1 MSAKAT
7 KTNKPQSPRVKKK
20 KCVKNTYDLIQ
31 FKKMIGK
38 GLILPYKATNF
49 QITQDMLLS
58 IKEKIIS
65 GSVKTIG
72 MSGFVSSGIVYVF
85 DGIDRLIAVNSI
97 SYADIKKAK
106 LEIEVFLNQYSNMTQ
121 LDLL

>member
-7 KTNKPQSPRVKKK
+7 KTNKPQSPRAKKK

-85 DGIDRLIAVNSI
+85 DGIHRLIAVNSI